1 MRRRV
6 PSAIA
11 LLTLVTVLLGSRLIA
26 QTGAAERVIG
36 GPYVVNVG
44 QRTATVV
51 WVVQT
56 GQVSVGAE
64 PGKVEKTVPVLRA
77 EQTVLNGLKAGTTYH
92 YEAFPGEA
100 GKGAFKT
107 APSGEAPFQFVVYGD
122 TRTRHDVHRS
132 VIQAVLKYA
141 DPDFVMHTGDLVENG
156 SDTSLADLFR
166 R

>member
-1 MRRRV
+1 MRRSLRV
-6 PSAIA
+6 PSLIA
-11 LLTLVTVLLGSRLIA
+11 LLMIVLLSS
-26 QTGAAERVIG
+26 GADAEKVIG

-44 QRTATVV
+44 QRSATVM

-64 PGKVEKTVPVLRA
+64 PDKLDKTVPVLRA

-92 YEAFPGEA
+92 YEAFPGDA
-100 GKGAFKT
+100 GKGSFKT

-141 DPDFVMHTGDLVENG
+141 DPDFIMHT
-156 SDTSLADLFR
+156 
-166 R
+166 